1 MLNQEDSVV
10 TQPLNNPALVNGCIL
25 VAEDDH
31 VVQLVLGNMLE
42 SAGYKVDFTDN
53 GSEAISALKR
63 KSYDIVLMD
72 CMMPK
77 MDGFAATRFI
87 RSGKSSDI
95 APGIPIIAMTGLSTS
110 DDFRLCRDAGMNSI
124 VNKPVNSGELFTAIE
139 QCLGT
144 PANAGSARSQDDISG
159 EYFWDDEFLD
169 SIIDRFLAD
178 VPKVLTDLELAE
190 ISGDRTRLR
199 QLSHRLRGA
208 ADILG
213 TETLSARACALEQA
227 AETVDIKL
235 VANLAS
241 ELTKEL
247 QKLTAILTD

>member
-1 MLNQEDSVV
+1 M
-10 TQPLNNPALVNGCIL
+10 TQPLNDPALANGYIL

-53 GSEAISALKR
+53 GSEVISALKR
-63 KSYDIVLMD
+63 KSYDLVLMD
-72 CMMPK
+72 CMMPQ

-87 RSGKSSDI
+87 RSGRSKDI
-95 APGIPIIAMTGLSTS
+95 APEIPIIAMTGLSTS
-110 DDFRLCRDAGMNSI
+110 DDFRLCRDSGMNSI
-124 VNKPVNSGELFTAIE
+124 VSKPVNSGELFTAIE

-144 PANAGSARSQDDISG
+144 PANGGLSRSQDDVYG
-159 EYFWDDEFLD
+159 EHFWNDEFLD
-169 SIIDRFLAD
+169 NIIEKFLAD
-178 VPKVLTDLELAE
+178 VPQMLTDLELAE
-190 ISGDRTRLR
+190 NSGDRTRLR
-199 QLSHRLRGA
+199 ELSHRWRGA

-235 VANLAS
+235 VGNLAL
-241 ELTKEL
+241 ELTEEL
-247 QKLTAILTD
+247 QKLTTILTN